1 MGTLRASAEEIE
13 AVSAGENLLVVSMI
27 TIIIFNKHHPHH
39 HHHYYQVLPYLTYL
53 SSIASML
60 IDSMVLS

>member
-1 MGTLRASAEEIE
+1 MRKLRQY
-13 AVSAGENLLVVSMI
+13 LLEKPYGVVVSMI

-53 SSIASML
+53 SSVASML
-60 IDSMVLS
+60 IDPMVLS